1 MSLENWPPLTAL
13 KVSKLMTFEKGVTE
27 WRYQIDKLEA
37 DKTMADKQAEG
48 VAYLWNLLGKENLAI
63 LADEV
68 GMGKTFQAIAL
79 ILHLWLTKPNAKVLV
94 ITPNKNICGHW
105 RNEFKSFIAHHYHS
119 SDIKIKLPQP
129 ESNLSRL
136 VTSIEG
142 SSENIFF
149 TTVHSFSGLT
159 KGYEGDKNSEA
170 SRVGTLLNEDVRS
183 YLEDGEFDLVVI
195 DEAHYFRT
203 INGGSQK
210 VNAAKAFFGS
220 GKMKLSKKV
229 LLMSATPTHSSPA
242 DVYNVLSY
250 FSHEETINVGGKK
263 RDARSLLEQFALRR
277 FRLMKGKD
285 NAHHSKYDYRVETDL
300 PVTFKDNPEAELFF
314 GLYQRQLVQR
324 LKESRKSGNA
334 NKQYL
339 YGYLEGFESFGEY
352 DEELPN
358 DASDDNDAESAKDS
372 FSKATDSEMLH
383 GLSKQY
389 FDCFGKHPEHPKYN
403 ALVKQFVPNT
413 LNYDALDDIKHLVF
427 VRRIPSVREL
437 TKRTNSSYDE
447 LFAPQIAKA
456 VGLSKKQIR
465 VWKKSKWDRDLF
477 NKWQRAEDVLEEADG
492 TNDDQLDQKLTS
504 KVANLFVVK
513 KDEKNT
519 VCTNVALRF
528 KKPESIFS
536 LFLEPLKDYLTGD
549 YTYHFEHDSA
559 GKSRAL
565 YSSAALHARIGK
577 CSPIPEQ
584 TNIVKGGF
592 NVTTIWADIIPLLA
606 PEQQS
611 KLTIWKKNDERIL
624 ENFANYLKAG
634 LLHASPVM
642 IELFI
647 WYSTFEKQQKIKKVK
662 SAEVRY
668 KKFITYVK
676 PKLNKSWLLWYFNA
690 AIKTFEDVCEKIEGV
705 NINDFEH
712 KWNSLKTLTSPSAFA
727 SGQSGNRQRLITG
740 FNSPFYP
747 NVLVATSVFQEGVN
761 LHMQCNSVHHYGIA
775 GNPGDNEQRV
785 GRLDRLFGKVNR
797 SLQENDSAELS
808 INYPYL
814 ENSFDE
820 DQLASFVERKFVA
833 EEKLDACL
841 DVRSSNEIDGKKA
854 GNWKEFLK
862 KPDKERRE
870 VNDPYPAM
878 L

>member
-13 KVSKLMTFEKGVTE
+13 EVSKLMTFEKGITD

-37 DKTMADKQAEG
+37 DKTMADKQAEC
-48 VAYLWNLLGKENLAI
+48 VAYLWNFLGKENLAI

-142 SSENIFF
+142 SCENIFF

-220 GKMKLSKKV
+220 GVNKIAKNV

-242 DVYNVLSY
+242 DVYNILSY
-250 FSHEETINVGGKK
+250 FFHEEAINVGVKK
-263 RDARSLLEQFALRR
+263 RDALSLLDQFALRR

-358 DASDDNDAESAKDS
+358 DVSDDNDAESAKDS

-413 LNYDALDDIKHLVF
+413 LSYDALDDIKHLVF

-437 TKRTNSSYDE
+437 TKRTNSVYDE
-447 LFAPQIAKA
+447 LLALKIAKA
-456 VGLSKKQIR
+456 MG
-465 VWKKSKWDRDLF
+465 WKKSRVEEWRKSRWSRTLF
-477 NKWQRAEDVLEEADG
+477 NDWQRSGKDFQEEHDEVIKQEDL
-492 TNDDQLDQKLTS
+492 KLTS
-504 KVANLFVVK
+504 RVASLFVVK
-513 KDEKNT
+513 AGEKNT
-519 VCTNVALRF
+519 LCTNIALRF
-528 KKPESIFS
+528 KNPESFFS
-536 LFLEPLKDYLTGD
+536 YFLEPGSDHFRAEYQ
-549 YTYHFEHDSA
+549 YYFEH
-559 GKSRAL
+559 
-565 YSSAALHARIGK
+565 
-577 CSPIPEQ
+577 
-584 TNIVKGGF
+584 
-592 NVTTIWADIIPLLA
+592 
-606 PEQQS
+606 
-611 KLTIWKKNDERIL
+611 
-624 ENFANYLKAG
+624 
-634 LLHASPVM
+634 
-642 IELFI
+642 
-647 WYSTFEKQQKIKKVK
+647 
-662 SAEVRY
+662 
-668 KKFITYVK
+668 
-676 PKLNKSWLLWYFNA
+676 
-690 AIKTFEDVCEKIEGV
+690 
-705 NINDFEH
+705 
-712 KWNSLKTLTSPSAFA
+712 
-727 SGQSGNRQRLITG
+727 
-740 FNSPFYP
+740 
-747 NVLVATSVFQEGVN
+747 
-761 LHMQCNSVHHYGIA
+761 
-775 GNPGDNEQRV
+775 
-785 GRLDRLFGKVNR
+785 
-797 SLQENDSAELS
+797 
-808 INYPYL
+808 
-814 ENSFDE
+814 
-820 DQLASFVERKFVA
+820 
-833 EEKLDACL
+833 
-841 DVRSSNEIDGKKA
+841 
-854 GNWKEFLK
+854 
-862 KPDKERRE
+862 
-870 VNDPYPAM
+870 
-878 L
+878 